1 MGGFVYY
8 EDGVMVR
15 IAERE
20 DLELW
25 NRDHWQNS
33 SEKDIHDKSK
43 GDSFSKGF
51 AVLQTTWFV
60 SKCIARGVAG
70 LVVTE
75 LELATLAFAVLNG
88 ILYFLW
94 RNKPLEVFCPVPI
107 YLPHP
112 TSYRSITF
120 ALPSDEQ
127 CSYVDDRL
135 SLATRER
142 SLERHSSTSFQHSSA
157 FRRFRAYC
165 HELLRG
171 LLFAPT
177 YFFFHDTIRRQA
189 VSYPF
194 RASRPPPKPRGPLFV
209 RLNILRTIHIQ

>member
-1 MGGFVYY
+1 MYY

-25 NRDHWQNS
+25 DRDHWQNS

-60 SKCIARGVAG
+60 CQCIARGVTG

-75 LELATLAFAVLNG
+75 LELATFAFAVLNG

-94 RNKPLEVFCPVPI
+94 WNKPLDVRCPVRVYLLPVDAPNESNVPNVPI
-107 YLPHP
+107 LDKSGEFY
-112 TSYRSITF
+112 
-120 ALPSDEQ
+120 
-127 CSYVDDRL
+127 
-135 SLATRER
+135 
-142 SLERHSSTSFQHSSA
+142 
-157 FRRFRAYC
+157 
-165 HELLRG
+165 
-171 LLFAPT
+171 
-177 YFFFHDTIRRQA
+177 
-189 VSYPF
+189 
-194 RASRPPPKPRGPLFV
+194 
-209 RLNILRTIHIQ
+209 